1 MKARS
6 ITVRLLLTAALA
18 LLVPRVYAQDGFQ
31 GALAQAKF
39 GLPFQP
45 TVVMADLD
53 NDKKPD
59 GAVLLDSSRPG
70 PDGSFRIQLHFTGRP
85 NTELTFESQ
94 EQALTL
100 DARDINNDGDP
111 DLVVEQAFTHKPVH
125 VWINEGHGDFH
136 EGRVQDF
143 PALAVIASQQLQ
155 SPLNHPGCR
164 AVCLPQ
170 QRGFEIAIFFA
181 PLYCRPP
188 SSHTPQLPPVA
199 SLAKLRPRSP
209 ESSRAPPLV

>member
-1 MKARS
+1 MKARF
-6 ITVRLLLTAALA
+6 IRAKFLIAMLVLLATRL
-18 LLVPRVYAQDGFQ
+18 YAQDGVQ

-39 GLPFQP
+39 GTLYQP
-45 TVVMADLD
+45 TLVVADLD

-70 PDGSFRIQLHFTGRP
+70 PQGSFRIQLHFTGRP

-100 DARDINNDGDP
+100 ATRDVNNDGDP

-143 PALAVIASQQLQ
+143 PALAVIANQQLQ
-155 SPLNHPGCR
+155 SPSNQPGCR
-164 AVCLPQ
+164 GVCLPQ

-188 SSHTPQLPPVA
+188 SSNTPQFPLVA
-199 SLAKLRPRSP
+199 SLAKLRPQTANH
-209 ESSRAPPLV
+209 SRAPPLM

>member
-6 ITVRLLLTAALA
+6 IRATLLLAAVLA

-31 GALAQAKF
+31 GALALAKF
-39 GLPFQP
+39 GPLYQP
-45 TVVMADLD
+45 TLVVADLD

-59 GAVLLDSSRPG
+59 GAVLLDSTRPG
-70 PDGSFRIQLHFTGRP
+70 PEGSFRIQLHFTGRQ

-100 DARDINNDGDP
+100 AARDVNNDGDP
-111 DLVVEQAFTHKPVH
+111 DLVVEQAFTHRPVR
-125 VWINEGHGDFH
+125 VWINQGHGDFH
-136 EGRVQDF
+136 EGRIQDF
-143 PALAVIASQQLQ
+143 PSLSIVASQQLQ
-155 SPLNHPGCR
+155 LPSNQSGSG

-170 QRGFEIAIFFA
+170 QRGFEIAILFV

-188 SSHTPQLPPVA
+188 SASSPQSPETA
-199 SLAKLRPRSP
+199 SLARLQPQTANH
-209 ESSRAPPLV
+209 SRAPPLM